1 MLRASVFAV
10 ASAMTST
17 ADLTV
22 PAGFE
27 KLVKP
32 SPFLTMLGPVYARG
46 LGPSMVMGFHVGHHH
61 LNRRGILHGGV
72 VASLADAALGY
83 CLADPAGGDGK
94 DGKDGK
100 SDVIAMSTASLTV
113 DFIASAGE
121 GDWIEITPQGLRTG
135 SRLAFA
141 QALFHRGDRLVARAS
156 AVFAVLG
163 ARVAGPV

>member
-1 MLRASVFAV
+1 MLPSFVFAV
-10 ASAMTST
+10 VPAMTSD

-22 PAGFE
+22 PAGFD

-32 SPFLTMLGPVYARG
+32 SPFLTLLGPVYARG
-46 LGPSMVMGFHVGHHH
+46 IGPSMVMGFHVGHHH

-72 VASLADAALGY
+72 VASLADATLGY
-83 CLADPAGGDGK
+83 CLADPASGDNK
-94 DGKDGK
+94 DG
-100 SDVIAMSTASLTV
+100 VLAMSTASLTV

-135 SRLAFA
+135 SKLAFA

-163 ARVAGPV
+163 ARVTGPV

>member
-10 ASAMTST
+10 VPAMTSAT
-17 ADLTV
+17 NLTVPTV

-27 KLVKP
+27 TLVKP
-32 SPFLTMLGPVYARG
+32 SPFLTLLGPVYARG
-46 LGPSMVMGFHVGHHH
+46 IGPSRVMGFHVGHHH

-83 CLADPAGGDGK
+83 CLADPASGDGR
-94 DGKDGK
+94 DG
-100 SDVIAMSTASLTV
+100 VLAMSTASLTV
-113 DFIASAGE
+113 DFIASAGA

-135 SRLAFA
+135 SKLAFA

>member
-10 ASAMTST
+10 ASTMTST
-17 ADLTV
+17 ADLRV

-32 SPFLTMLGPVYARG
+32 SPFLTMLGPVYAQG
-46 LGPSMVMGFHVGHHH
+46 PGPSMVMGFHVGYHH

-83 CLADPAGGDGK
+83 CLADPAGGGGK
-94 DGKDGK
+94 DSKG
-100 SDVIAMSTASLTV
+100 DVIAMSTASLTV

-141 QALFHRGDRLVARAS
+141 QALFHRGDRLIARAS

>member
-1 MLRASVFAV
+1 
-10 ASAMTST
+10 MTSDPT
-17 ADLTV
+17 TLNV

-46 LGPSMVMGFHVGHHH
+46 AGPSMVMGFHVLEHH

-83 CLADPAGGDGK
+83 CLAEPGEGTGGA
-94 DGKDGK
+94 
-100 SDVIAMSTASLTV
+100 IAMSTASLTV
-113 DFIASAGE
+113 DFIASAGI
-121 GDWIEITPQGLRTG
+121 GDWIEITPEGLRTG
-135 SRLAFA
+135 SKLAFA
-141 QALFHRGDRLVARAS
+141 QALFHRGDRLIARAS

-163 ARVAGPV
+163 GSVASQD

>member
-1 MLRASVFAV
+1 
-10 ASAMTST
+10 MTT
-17 ADLTV
+17 ATNNLTV

-27 KLVKP
+27 KLNKP

-46 LGPSMVMGFHVGHHH
+46 MGPSMVMGFHVGHHH

-83 CLADPAGGDGK
+83 CLAEPGDGS
-94 DGKDGK
+94 GGA
-100 SDVIAMSTASLTV
+100 IAMSTASLTV

-121 GDWIEITPQGLRTG
+121 GDWIEITPEGLRTG
-135 SRLAFA
+135 SKLAFA

-163 ARVAGPV
+163 GRIAETA

>member
-10 ASAMTST
+10 VPAMTSAANLT
-17 ADLTV
+17 VPTV

-27 KLVKP
+27 TLVKP
-32 SPFLTMLGPVYARG
+32 SPFLTLLGPVYARG
-46 LGPSMVMGFHVGHHH
+46 IGPSRVMGFHVGHHH

-83 CLADPAGGDGK
+83 CLADPASGDGR
-94 DGKDGK
+94 DG
-100 SDVIAMSTASLTV
+100 VLAMSTASLTV
-113 DFIASAGE
+113 DFIASAGA

-135 SRLAFA
+135 SKLASA

>member
-1 MLRASVFAV
+1 MLPASVFAV
-10 ASAMTST
+10 APAMTSA

-32 SPFLTMLGPVYARG
+32 SPFLTLLGPVYARG
-46 LGPSMVMGFHVGHHH
+46 IGPSVVMGFYVGHHH

-72 VASLADAALGY
+72 IASLADAALGY

-94 DGKDGK
+94 DG
-100 SDVIAMSTASLTV
+100 VLAMSTASLTV

-135 SRLAFA
+135 SKLAFA

-163 ARVAGPV
+163 GRVTGPGPV